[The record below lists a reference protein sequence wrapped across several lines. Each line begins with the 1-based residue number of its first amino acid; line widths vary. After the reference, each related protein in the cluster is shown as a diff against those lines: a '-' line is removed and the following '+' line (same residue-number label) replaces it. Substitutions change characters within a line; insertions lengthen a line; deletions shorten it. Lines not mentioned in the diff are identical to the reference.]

1 VSVATGLIEALS
13 QAPESSGLFV
23 DFDGTLSEI
32 VHVPSE
38 ARPVA
43 GAARLLERLG
53 RRLGLV
59 AVVSGR
65 KASELQGW
73 LGPGIEIWGVHGSE
87 RTVDGKVVLSDRAAP
102 YEAVMKTVRAE
113 IEEHL
118 GEPGLEGAIVE
129 DKGVMLGLHFRAAAD
144 VAQAR
149 AALERLSH
157 EAADRHGLRRAEGR
171 LAFELRPPVELT
183 KKAVVLDR
191 ARELGLTAAA
201 FIGDDTV
208 DLPAFEAL
216 DQLAAEG
223 VTTVR
228 VAVDSH
234 EAPEELLERA
244 DVTVRGPRGAVK
256 LLSEL
261 DAALY

>member
-1 VSVATGLIEALS
+1 MATDLVHVFS
-13 QAPESSGLFV
+13 SAPTSSGLFV

-32 VHVPSE
+32 VPVPSE

-43 GAARLLERLG
+43 GATRLLQRLG
-53 RRLGLV
+53 RQLGLV

-65 KASELQGW
+65 KAAELQSW
-73 LGPGIEIWGVHGSE
+73 LGSTIEIWGVHGSE
-87 RTVDGKVVLSDRAAP
+87 RTVDGRVVLSDRAAP
-102 YEAVMKTVRAE
+102 YEATIKTVRAE

-144 VAQAR
+144 VEQAR
-149 AALERLSH
+149 AALERLSR
-157 EAADRHGLRRAEGR
+157 EAAERHGLRRAEGR
-171 LAFELRPPVELT
+171 LAFELRPPIELT

-191 ARELGLTAAA
+191 ARELDLTAAA

-216 DQLAAEG
+216 DELGAQG

-228 VAVDSH
+228 VAVDSR
-234 EAPEELLERA
+234 EAPQELLERA
-244 DVTVRGPRGAVK
+244 DVTVRGPQGVVK

-261 DAALY
+261 DEGLA